1 MAKSQMILEKP
12 HHFRKIV
19 LAIFGGLVALILV
32 SEFTSG
38 LFPFFEFVI
47 AAIIIYFIARR

>member
-12 HHFRKIV
+12 HHFRNTV

-38 LFPFFEFVI
+38 LFPFFEIVI
-47 AAIIIYFIARR
+47 AAIVIYFIARR

>member
-12 HHFRKIV
+12 HPFRNTV
-19 LAIFGGLVALILV
+19 LTIFGGLVALILV

-47 AAIIIYFIARR
+47 AAIVIYFIARR